1 MYYWILGYLIRIPDV
16 KILRIYG
23 QEIERKIFPV
33 PDKVT
38 LFRSKRVPVQLKADE
53 DLKDVSLHHVIRS
66 AESPFAEMLKEYDE
80 EFKHYTGYN
89 SNASRKV
96 IDDFNKVILSRLIVY
111 TEFKSVGFPRVS
123 PTGNAVRV
131 E

>member
-1 MYYWILGYLIRIPDV
+1 MRITDV

-38 LFRSKRVPVQLKADE
+38 LFRSKRVAVQLKADE

-66 AESPFAEMLKEYDE
+66 AESPFAERLKEFDE
-80 EFKHYTGYN
+80 KFKNYTG
-89 SNASRKV
+89 SNAPRSIV
-96 IDDFNKVILSRLIVY
+96 DEFNKVIISFCLSILH
-111 TEFKSVGFPRVS
+111 
-123 PTGNAVRV
+123 
-131 E
+131 

>member
-1 MYYWILGYLIRIPDV
+1 MKIPDL

-23 QEIERKIFPV
+23 QEIERKVFPV

-66 AESPFAEMLKEYDE
+66 AECPFAEMLKEYDE

-89 SNASRKV
+89 SNAPREM
-96 IDDFNKVILSRLIVY
+96 IDDFNKVTISRLILF
-111 TEFKSVGFPRVS
+111 TKNSRFFSGIQVS
-123 PTGNAVRV
+123 PASNIDRMK
-131 E
+131 

>member
-1 MYYWILGYLIRIPDV
+1 MKIPDL

-23 QEIERKIFPV
+23 QEIERKVFPV

-66 AESPFAEMLKEYDE
+66 AESPFAERLKEYDE

-89 SNASRKV
+89 PNAPRQI
-96 IDDFNKVILSRLIVY
+96 IDDFNKVIFSLLKIRNENCRFLLGIRAYLSEGL
-111 TEFKSVGFPRVS
+111 FKISID
-123 PTGNAVRV
+123 TIQ
-131 E
+131 